1 MVLVRSG
8 KTYDEVARAYGEA
21 DAVAE
26 VRGSGG
32 VERGVATAAEEVLA
46 SHNHVDLR
54 KNPSIDSKK
63 RRSTIRAHGFVE
75 SINSQ
80 PYLLIYYCTK
90 HKDV

>member
-46 SHNHVDLR
+46 GEQ
-54 KNPSIDSKK
+54 I
-63 RRSTIRAHGFVE
+63 G
-75 SINSQ
+75 
-80 PYLLIYYCTK
+80 
-90 HKDV
+90 